1 VDGTEELDRRGAQLL
16 ARLAVEPDGD
26 CPRQFD
32 ALYYELVWR
41 YLRTNDKKLAARVAR
56 YLKADGVVAPEVL
69 DEEVAEV
76 AHDATL
82 IALRRVRQGAA
93 RFDPARGTATGWVIG
108 AAEFAWVEVAKTIV
122 SARRSGQHLFVAP
135 EDLLAVADPNPTT
148 EEHVLRH
155 LEDAEALADA
165 ARHLNENEWAAV
177 RLVVTAGYSY
187 AEAAQ
192 VIFGDETKTKQV
204 GGLLERGKAKLAE
217 AWKERRP
224 SPSGAGGANLAD
236 RTDDKEGTDG

>member
-1 VDGTEELDRRGAQLL
+1 MEGTEDLDRRGAQLL
-16 ARLAVEPDGD
+16 ARLAIDPNGD
-26 CPRQFD
+26 CKRQFD

-41 YLRTNDKKLAARVAR
+41 YLRANHAKLAARVAR
-56 YLKADGVVAPEVL
+56 YLKADGVVGPGVL

-93 RFDPARGTATGWVIG
+93 RFDPAKGTATGWVIG
-108 AAEFAWVEVAKTIV
+108 AAEFAWVEVAKTVV
-122 SARRSGQHLFVAP
+122 SARRSGQHMFVAP

-155 LEDAEALADA
+155 LENAEALADA

-187 AEAAQ
+187 AEAAR

-217 AWKERRP
+217 AWNDRRP

>member
-1 VDGTEELDRRGAQLL
+1 VEGTEDLDRRGAQLL
-16 ARLAVEPDGD
+16 ARLAIDPNGD
-26 CPRQFD
+26 CKRQFD

-41 YLRTNDKKLAARVAR
+41 YLRANHAKLAARVAR
-56 YLKADGVVAPEVL
+56 YLKADGVVGPGVL

-93 RFDPARGTATGWVIG
+93 RFDPAKGTATGWVIG
-108 AAEFAWVEVAKTIV
+108 AAEFAWVEVAKTVV
-122 SARRSGQHLFVAP
+122 SARRSGQHMFVAP

-155 LEDAEALADA
+155 LENAEALADA

-187 AEAAQ
+187 AEAAR

-217 AWKERRP
+217 AWNDRRP